1 MVLNEFYHDVKLNPV
16 PALLGIIISA
26 IGFVTTFLTLLLF
39 IADFRIDRFYPDHR
53 HIYRLESQLLMPNG
67 VRVRS
72 ARVPLPL
79 IDALENES
87 DILCVSYAY
96 RFFASIRSEGRV
108 KSGVEIFAVSPEFL
122 TRLNPYRRSLAPL
135 EANEIYITPAFN
147 RRYLGFSSPRGKVIE
162 LGNQGKFIIKDV
174 VEPDKDSSLD
184 MPIMI
189 AFSPWMM
196 EGYNDKRSDWYNNQV
211 FAFIHSAS
219 PQTLVNRLLDQVVER
234 YASRLP
240 GAASSPG
247 QSLHFS
253 ARNILDMHY
262 DRGFP
267 DELAA
272 VHSIALLHTL
282 YGAAVFV
289 LLTTLVN
296 FLSINGII
304 NAAKRSSLHIKRCI
318 GASDKQILA
327 EYCGIIL
334 PQFLCIMI
342 LALGMLLASALLS
355 DPIQG
360 LLHHVPRRLQAGVFL
375 SVALMMGGMIILC
388 QWIYLRLFVF
398 SVRNARGD
406 ARFESKASYYINKLS
421 MVAQL
426 LISGSMVY
434 IWAGAM
440 AQNHYVMDTDF
451 GYHKKNL
458 LTFEINEPLRALAML
473 RMLQDRLKETTGTSN
488 IALSSWRPFDMP
500 PSVMTVQHGRQQQED
515 QSVAINTFS
524 ADRNFPLVWG
534 LETLAGAENAVSES
548 RDPAILHVIV
558 TRAFMNVMGQ
568 SSYDEVM
575 NNTFY
580 ADLDGKK
587 KALRVLRIVDNV
599 YLGERT
605 ILPRPIMIFIK
616 DNIEKFGSVK
626 YPTRRQRD
634 YIVSLLKDY
643 GLHEGQIES
652 VDDLH
657 RRHFKNHL
665 LITNVIR
672 LVAALSLLLML
683 SSAVIIGIS
692 EAGRLNKTLKI
703 MEAVGGS
710 VYTGIV
716 FFLQQNILPL
726 LISSALAFIIG
737 FGVLHRWLK
746 RYDLVTGLTY
756 TYALA
761 ALLLLTLGVA
771 AVMALSLLAGGR
783 RFQTMGRRRKGGA
796 WM

>member
-1 MVLNEFYHDVKLNPV
+1 MILNEFYHDVKLNPV
-16 PALLGIIISA
+16 PAVLGIIISA
-26 IGFVTTFLTLLLF
+26 IGFVTTFLTLALF
-39 IADFRIDRFYPDHR
+39 ISDFRTDRFYPDHR
-53 HIYRLESQLLMPNG
+53 HIYRLESQLLLPNG

-72 ARVPLPL
+72 AQVPLPL
-79 IDALENES
+79 IDALKKEPGITS
-87 DILCVSYAY
+87 VSYAH
-96 RFFASIRSEGRV
+96 RFFTSIRSEGRV
-108 KSGVEIFAVSPEFL
+108 MSDVEIFAVSPEFL
-122 TRLNPYRRSLAPL
+122 TRLNPYRQSLAPL
-135 EANEIYITPAFN
+135 EAHEIYITPAFN
-147 RRYLGFSSPRGKVIE
+147 RRYLGFSSPRGKIIE

-174 VEPDKDSSLD
+174 VEPHKDSSQN

-196 EGYNDKRSDWYNNQV
+196 EGYDDKRRDWYNNQV
-211 FAFIHSAS
+211 YAFIHSAS
-219 PQTLVNRLLDQVVER
+219 PQTFDNRLLDQVVER
-234 YASRLP
+234 YAPQLP
-240 GAASSPG
+240 GAPATPA

-253 ARNILDMHY
+253 ARNILAMHY
-262 DRGFP
+262 GQGFP

-272 VHSIALLHTL
+272 VHSMALLHTL
-282 YGAAVFV
+282 YGAAIFV

-304 NAAKRSSLHIKRCI
+304 NAAKRSSLRIKRCI

-327 EYCGIIL
+327 EYCGIIF

-342 LALGMLLASALLS
+342 LALGMLLGSALLS
-355 DPIQG
+355 EPILA
-360 LLHHVPRRLQAGVFL
+360 LLHQVPCRLQVGVFM
-375 SVALMMGGMIILC
+375 SVSLIMGGMIVLS
-388 QWIYLRLFVF
+388 QWIYLHLFVF
-398 SVRNARGD
+398 SVRNTRGD
-406 ARFESKASYYINKLS
+406 ARFESKATYYINKLS

-426 LISGSMVY
+426 LLSGSMVY
-434 IWAGAM
+434 IWAGAI

-458 LTFEINEPLRALAML
+458 LTFEINEPLRSLAML

-488 IALSSWRPFDMP
+488 IALSSWRPFDMSP
-500 PSVMTVQHGRQQQED
+500 AVMTVQHGRQQQD
-515 QSVAINTFS
+515 QSVAINAFS

-534 LETLAGAENAVSES
+534 LETLAGKENAVSES

-558 TRAFMNVMGQ
+558 TRAFMNAMGQ

-580 ADLDGKK
+580 IDLDGKK
-587 KALRVLRIVDNV
+587 KALRVLRIVDNI

-605 ILPRPIMIFIK
+605 TLPQPLMIFIK
-616 DNIEKFGSVK
+616 DNIEKYGSIK
-626 YPTRRQRD
+626 YSTRRQRD
-634 YIVSLLKDY
+634 NIISQFQDY
-643 GLHEGQIES
+643 GLSEGQIVL

-672 LVAALSLLLML
+672 LVAALSLLLL
-683 SSAVIIGIS
+683 LGSAVIIGIS
-692 EAGRLNKTLKI
+692 EAVRLNKTLKI

-710 VYTGIV
+710 IYTGIV
-716 FFLQQNILPL
+716 FFLQQNMASL
-726 LISSALAFIIG
+726 LISSALAFIVG
-737 FGVLHRWLK
+737 FGFLHRWLK

-771 AVMALSLLAGGR
+771 AVMALSLMAGGR
-783 RFQTMGRRRKGGA
+783 WFRATGRTQKGEA